1 MPPPYRCVAIELLL
15 KSRNSPQEAI
25 GLHCKT
31 IYSATV
37 ALVAQHRFCEFTATP
52 ATVLCVCAAFYGG
65 GKLSSLRRRHRLA
78 LPAST
83 FDGTGYVRNFFLFSR
98 RLMPTL
104 VLVVLNVFSIMAL
117 IYGAGR
123 PAKKM
128 WLLVLDVGVGQ
139 GLLRRSLLRV
149 LLALPTQRLI

>member
-65 GKLSSLRRRHRLA
+65 WKLSSLRRRHRLA

-98 RLMPTL
+98 SNVTYPVAAFTG
-104 VLVVLNVFSIMAL
+104 VLGYSE
-117 IYGAGR
+117 
-123 PAKKM
+123 
-128 WLLVLDVGVGQ
+128 LLPESLP
-139 GLLRRSLLRV
+139 GL
-149 LLALPTQRLI
+149 